1 MVSTQHAIFI
11 SPLLYGVITEIPS
24 TVKPPSAP
32 DAPEKHPE
40 KHPTTHSLLS
50 STLSEG

>member
-1 MVSTQHAIFI
+1 MVPTQHAIFI

-32 DAPEKHPE
+32 DAPEKHP
-40 KHPTTHSLLS
+40 TTHSLPS
-50 STLSEG
+50 STLSED